1 MYVDIH
7 VKQPL
12 FFSDFNE
19 TLFFQHI
26 FKKSTNIKLH
36 EKPSSW
42 NGVVPCRR
50 TDERT
55 DTTKIIIFFRILR
68 KRLKIVLL
76 I

>member
-19 TLFFQHI
+19 ALFFDI
-26 FKKSTNIKLH
+26 FLKKSANIKLNVS
-36 EKPSSW
+36 PSSKS
-42 NGVVPCRR
+42 GVVPCGR

-55 DTTKIIIFFRILR
+55 DARKIIVCNMFSFG
-68 KRLKIVLL
+68 
-76 I
+76 